1 MQRIAVFASG
11 RGSNFISLFSASQAE
26 QYPGSIVLLVSDKA
40 DAGAVSFAKEN
51 AIETF
56 VLDSEKA
63 KGRLSLNE
71 EIAFRDACLE
81 AKVDW
86 ICLAGFMRI
95 LRGPLLEAFEGRI
108 LNIHP
113 ALLPSFPGLDSQ
125 TQAFEYGAKLAGC
138 TVHFVDAGV
147 DTGPIVAQRAVAVL
161 DEDSPQDLA
170 HRILEQEHQIYP
182 EALARLFNE
191 TWSRQ
196 GRRIVFA
203 NRKEST

>member
-11 RGSNFISLFSASQAE
+11 RGSNFISLFSASQAGRF
-26 QYPGSIVLLVSDKA
+26 PGHIVLLASDKA
-40 DAGAVSFAKEN
+40 DAGAVSFA
-51 AIETF
+51 ADIGIETF
-56 VLDSEKA
+56 VLDSEKP
-63 KGRLSLNE
+63 KGRLSLAE
-71 EIAFRDACLE
+71 EGAFRDACLE

-95 LRGPLLEAFEGRI
+95 LRGPLLKAFQGRI

-125 TQAFEYGAKLAGC
+125 SQALEYGSKVAGC

-147 DTGPIVAQRAVAVL
+147 DTGPIVAQRAVPVL
-161 DEDSPQDLA
+161 DEDRPQDLA
-170 HRILEQEHQIYP
+170 ARILEQEHQIYP

-191 TWSRQ
+191 SWSRQ

-203 NRKEST
+203 NRKESP